1 VLEHEQ
7 QQQQEGSHVKPSD
20 PITPPRANWSD
31 SFRVTCNEAEWREQP
46 PNLLYDQFPE
56 IPRPITGMPA
66 GKDPTT
72 DARILLMLNMV
83 TADDLNDDVD
93 YGDLYKDVREECSN
107 YGEVENFKLKIPRPV
122 KKTNL
127 NGLLQIADR

>member
-1 VLEHEQ
+1 
-7 QQQQEGSHVKPSD
+7 
-20 PITPPRANWSD
+20 
-31 SFRVTCNEAEWREQP
+31 
-46 PNLLYDQFPE
+46 
-56 IPRPITGMPA
+56 MPA

-83 TADDLNDDVD
+83 TAEDLNDDVD

-107 YGEVENFKLKIPRPV
+107 YGEVEDFKLNIPRPV